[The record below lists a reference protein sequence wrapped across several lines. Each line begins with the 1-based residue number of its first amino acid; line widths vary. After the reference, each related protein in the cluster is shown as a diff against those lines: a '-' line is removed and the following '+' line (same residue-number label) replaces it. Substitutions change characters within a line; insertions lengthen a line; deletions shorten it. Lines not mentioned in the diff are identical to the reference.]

1 MTIGRKDG
9 SNVKISEKGEWK
21 ERSWYKKENKWGYK
35 ACVWCIIYG
44 EKPSIFSVI
53 DS

>member
-1 MTIGRKDG
+1 MTRGRKDG
-9 SNVKISEKGEWK
+9 SNVKISEKGECK
-21 ERSWYKKENKWGYK
+21 ERDNKKKWGYK